1 MSYFFLKNSR
11 FLFFICVFYT
21 YTFPFAQ
28 NDVQKEKK
36 INLLLKKSTESYENF
51 NHIKS
56 LEYAREANILALKSG
71 NSEQIAKSYC
81 SMATALINLQMQ
93 KESIE
98 YIEKAFNQEYTINN
112 IYFQAWLTFLKA
124 NNHSTMGLYAISYKE
139 NYKALSLL
147 EKTKDTPVALQL
159 KATILEEIGTSYY
172 IETKNLDSAF
182 KYHNLKLNVLKKL
195 PEKFAFP
202 DLVKSYDT
210 KGYVFLETGQA
221 DSARYYFEKEYALK
235 LKYNDPILYVQ
246 YCAFADY
253 YYGNGDYEKALG
265 YYLKTAQNIE
275 QHNIQDPDYSSV
287 YKTISEIYRQ
297 RGQKEKES
305 FYIKKYAEI
314 DNKLLIANKKNT
326 NEALKIILNEKEG
339 DLQETKSTLY
349 LVIGG
354 ILILAFLLTG
364 LAYWYHQKVK
374 KKKDFII
381 SDSSA
386 KLVHKKEIIESKEQ
400 ETHLLKQQV
409 NESFDEVVQLAK
421 ENSPE
426 FFTRFNEVYPDVI
439 VGILKI
445 NPSLRISELTLC
457 SYIYIGL
464 STKDIARYTFR
475 SISTIKNRKINL
487 KKKLNL
493 SIDENIEIM
502 LKKLRS

>member
-28 NDVQKEKK
+28 NDVQKENK
-36 INLLLKKSTESYENF
+36 INLLLNKSTESYENF

-56 LEYAREANILALKSG
+56 LEYAREANVLALKSG

-81 SMATALINLQMQ
+81 SMAIALINLQMQ

-98 YIEKAFNQEYTINN
+98 CIEKAFNQEYTRNN

-124 NNHSTMGLYAISYKE
+124 NNHSTVGLYAISYKE

-147 EKTKDTPVALQL
+147 EKTKNTPVALQL

-195 PEKFAFP
+195 PEKFAFA

-210 KGYVFLETGQA
+210 KGYVFLENGQP

-253 YYGNGDYEKALG
+253 YYENGDYEKALG

-287 YKTISEIYRQ
+287 YKTISEIYGQ

-305 FYIKKYAEI
+305 FYIKKYAEVN
-314 DNKLLIANKKNT
+314 NKFLKANKKNI
-326 NEALKIILNEKEG
+326 NEALEIILDEKEG
-339 DLQETKSTLY
+339 DFQETKSKLY
-349 LVIGG
+349 WVIGG
-354 ILILAFLLTG
+354 ILLLATLLSFF
-364 LAYWYHQKVK
+364 AYWFHQKMK
-374 KKKDFII
+374 KKNENII
-381 SDSSA
+381 SDSEERLA
-386 KLVHKKEIIESKEQ
+386 QNKEIIEQKEK
-400 ETHLLKQQV
+400 ETKELKLKV
-409 NESFDEVVQLAK
+409 NESFEEVIKLAK
-421 ENSPE
+421 ENNPE
-426 FFTRFNEVYPDVI
+426 FLTRFQEVYPQFVPKL
-439 VGILKI
+439 LKI
-445 NPSLRISELTLC
+445 DPKLRISEITLC
-457 SYIYIGL
+457 AYVFLGFN
-464 STKDIARYTFR
+464 TKDIAQYSFKSANTVH
-475 SISTIKNRKINL
+475 SRKYNL
-487 KKKLNL
+487 RKKLQI
-493 SIDENIEIM
+493 SPEENMELW
-502 LKKLRS
+502 LKKLV